1 MIYYLFLLAM
11 TFIADNYN
19 NKFKTYTYIYI
30 NDEKRFIT
38 IFIYYKS

>member
-30 NDEKRFIT
+30 YMMK
-38 IFIYYKS
+38 K